1 MLNGGDTQLETITGL
16 NSMYFGGV
24 FPEGEAG
31 GAASSRRGGHNVS
44 DGFDNIISI
53 LNDFCKNN
61 PGQCQETNVEE
72 K

>member
-1 MLNGGDTQLETITGL
+1 
-16 NSMYFGGV
+16 MYFGGV